1 MKENYMI
8 TKEQFDEIR
17 NLKSQL
23 EIYSDIL
30 QSICEDDRNDAK
42 WLGFQLGKLHN
53 DMRRDFVSTMDLLYS
68 INSQNR

>member
-42 WLGFQLGKLHN
+42 WLGFQLGKFHN
-53 DMRRDFVSTMDLLYS
+53 DIRRDFVSTMELLYS
-68 INSQNR
+68 INSQNS